1 MEPHDVLSDVIPIGV
16 TIAISDGVNEMKF
29 GKRICEIQK
38 YGEDGWTT
46 DQMLDYFE
54 DLCRV
59 YDAWVESQSPWTLP
73 DYWYD
78 LVLPDDVRNATGIN
92 AWSKVRDFV
101 AKCYDKYDTKTM
113 SQILYR
119 LRVSPEEWQN
129 SVCANKGRE
138 RMKPITMEKVG
149 IMEEYFTAVEP
160 PYSMFVLMEKTGL
173 TRSTLETFRR
183 QFAKRR
189 IVKHGE
195 DALKYDRAPERLR
208 QLVSEGCHT
217 NNECLR
223 IVEQETGVKFSKSYV
238 SKLRCRPL
246 PRKKKKP

>member
-1 MEPHDVLSDVIPIGV
+1 MKPSDDLSDVIPIGV
-16 TIAISDGVNEMKF
+16 TIAITDGVNEMKF
-29 GKRICEIQK
+29 GKRICEIQG
-38 YGEDGWTT
+38 YGENGWTT
-46 DQMLDYFE
+46 EQMLDYFE

-59 YDAWVESQSPWTLP
+59 YDAWAESKSPWNLP
-73 DYWYD
+73 DSFGD
-78 LVLPDDVRNATGIN
+78 LVLPDDVRNASGIN
-92 AWSKVRDFV
+92 GWSKVRDFV
-101 AKCYDKYDTKTM
+101 AKCYDRYEDKTM
-113 SQILYR
+113 PQVLYR
-119 LRVSPEEWQN
+119 LGVEPHEWQN

-138 RMKPITMEKVG
+138 RMQPIGMQHVG
-149 IMEEYFTAVEP
+149 IMEEYFAVEP
-160 PYSMFVLMEKTGL
+160 PYSMFVLMEQTDL
-173 TRSTLETFRR
+173 TRSTLETFRK

-189 IVKHGE
+189 IVKHG
-195 DALKYDRAPERLR
+195 DLALKHDRAPERLR